1 MTFDVVRALV
11 RRGVR
16 FKIVGGV
23 ALNLLGLPRATQ
35 DLDIFVEPEAENIAL
50 LRQALHDV
58 FDDPSIDEISAEDLA
73 GPYPA
78 IQYVPPS
85 SGFHIDILS
94 RLGEA
99 FDYAGIEAEPQDFEG
114 MRVPVATPRMPFR
127 MKCDTVRMQD
137 RADAE
142 RLQRHFRWEK
152 WRCRFGSSGACPSM
166 TRACGL
172 SRGIQHSSPPFERC
186 GNAVGG

>member
-1 MTFDVVRALV
+1 MLRALA

-23 ALNLLGLPRATQ
+23 ALNLVGLPRATQ
-35 DLDIFVEPEAENIAL
+35 DLDLFVEPDSENIGN

-58 FDDPSIDEISAEDLA
+58 FDDTSIDEISAEDLA

-78 IQYVPPS
+78 IQYVPPTG
-85 SGFHIDILS
+85 GFHIDILS

-99 FDYAGIEAEPQDFEG
+99 FDYAAIETELHDVEGIQ
-114 MRVPVATPRMPFR
+114 VPVATPRMLFR
-127 MKCDTVRMQD
+127 MKCNTVRMQD

-152 WRCRFGSSGACPSM
+152 
-166 TRACGL
+166 
-172 SRGIQHSSPPFERC
+172 
-186 GNAVGG
+186 

>member
-1 MTFDVVRALV
+1 VDAAITFAVLGALAK
-11 RRGVR
+11 RGVR

-23 ALNLLGLPRATQ
+23 ALNLVGLPRATQ
-35 DLDIFVEPEAENIAL
+35 DLDIFVDPEAENVMR

-58 FDDPSIDEISAEDLA
+58 FDDPSIDEISADDLA

-78 IQYVPPS
+78 IQYVPPG

-99 FDYAGIEAEPQDFEG
+99 FDFAGIEAELRDVQG
-114 MRVPVATPRMPFR
+114 ISVLVATPRMLFR
-127 MKCDTVRMQD
+127 MKCDTVRVQD

-142 RLQRHFRWEK
+142 RLQRHFRWE
-152 WRCRFGSSGACPSM
+152 P
-166 TRACGL
+166 
-172 SRGIQHSSPPFERC
+172 
-186 GNAVGG
+186 

>member
-1 MTFDVVRALV
+1 MLRALA

-23 ALNLLGLPRATQ
+23 ALNLVGLPRATQ
-35 DLDIFVEPEAENIAL
+35 DLDLFVEPDSENIGN

-58 FDDPSIDEISAEDLA
+58 FDDASIDEISAEDLA

-78 IQYVPPS
+78 IQYVPPTG
-85 SGFHIDILS
+85 GFHIDILS

-99 FDYAGIEAEPQDFEG
+99 FDYAAIETELHDVEGIQ
-114 MRVPVATPRMPFR
+114 VPVATPRMLFR
-127 MKCDTVRMQD
+127 MKCNTVRMQD

-152 WRCRFGSSGACPSM
+152 
-166 TRACGL
+166 
-172 SRGIQHSSPPFERC
+172 
-186 GNAVGG
+186 

>member
-1 MTFDVVRALV
+1 VDAAITFAVLRALAE
-11 RRGVR
+11 RGVR

-23 ALNLLGLPRATQ
+23 ALNLVGLPRATQ
-35 DLDIFVEPEAENIAL
+35 DLDIFVDPESENIAR
-50 LRQALHDV
+50 LRQALRDV
-58 FDDPSIDEISAEDLA
+58 FDDPSIDQISAEDLA

-78 IQYVPPS
+78 IQYVPPD

-99 FDYAGIEAEPQDFEG
+99 FDYASIETETRDVEGIP
-114 MRVPVATPRMPFR
+114 VSVATPRMLFR

-142 RLQRHFRWEK
+142 RLRRHFGWD
-152 WRCRFGSSGACPSM
+152 
-166 TRACGL
+166 L
-172 SRGIQHSSPPFERC
+172 
-186 GNAVGG
+186 

>member
-1 MTFDVVRALV
+1 MDAGITFAVLTALTK
-11 RRGVR
+11 RGVH

-23 ALNLLGLPRATQ
+23 ALNLIGLPRATQ
-35 DLDIFVEPEAENIAL
+35 DLDIFVDPDRENIAR

-58 FDDPSIDEISAEDLA
+58 FDDVSIDEITADDLG

-78 IQYVPPS
+78 VQYVPPG

-99 FDYAGIEAEPQDFEG
+99 FDYAAIDTELRDVDGVQVA
-114 MRVPVATPRMPFR
+114 VATPRMLFR

-142 RLQRHFRWEK
+142 RLQRHFRWED
-152 WRCRFGSSGACPSM
+152 
-166 TRACGL
+166 
-172 SRGIQHSSPPFERC
+172 
-186 GNAVGG
+186 